1 MESGLVLELTPP
13 KVITWMPWKRY
24 TFNVIKKYNKVFK
37 IHYHEILYFLII
49 LYYMCDS
56 FMFYST
62 NQIATAAVVVV
73 YLEIAHPVGNDEAL
87 NQ

>member
-1 MESGLVLELTPP
+1 MSG
-13 KVITWMPWKRY
+13 
-24 TFNVIKKYNKVFK
+24 
-37 IHYHEILYFLII
+37 
-49 LYYMCDS
+49 S

-73 YLEIAHPVGNDEAL
+73 YLEIVHPVGNDEAL

>member
-1 MESGLVLELTPP
+1 MDALE
-13 KVITWMPWKRY
+13 KVHFYCYQKEYIE
-24 TFNVIKKYNKVFK
+24 VFQ
-37 IHYHEILYFLII
+37 IQYHNILHFLII
-49 LYYMCDS
+49 LYYMSGS

-73 YLEIAHPVGNDEAL
+73 YLEIVHPVGNDEAL

>member
-13 KVITWMPWKRY
+13 KVITWMPSK
-24 TFNVIKKYNKVFK
+24 
-37 IHYHEILYFLII
+37 
-49 LYYMCDS
+49 
-56 FMFYST
+56 ST